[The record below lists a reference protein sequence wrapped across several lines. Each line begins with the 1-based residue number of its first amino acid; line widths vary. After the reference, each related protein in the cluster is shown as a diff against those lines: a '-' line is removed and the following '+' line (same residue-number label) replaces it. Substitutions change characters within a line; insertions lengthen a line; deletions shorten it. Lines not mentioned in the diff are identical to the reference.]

1 MSLFL
6 LAMYDIVVNYKEED
20 LTMKVIMS
28 CSEWFPCYDIEKHEI
43 YKDASPYD
51 RVVEMTEENYI
62 VYKGLLLQFEK
73 LQEKLEKQWK
83 GAKK

>member
-1 MSLFL
+1 
-6 LAMYDIVVNYKEED
+6 
-20 LTMKVIMS
+20 MKVILS

-62 VYKGLLLQFEK
+62 VYKGLLL
-73 LQEKLEKQWK
+73 
-83 GAKK
+83 